1 MNLHV
6 LAMFA
11 VSTLTPPPPA
21 PISPDGP
28 VRPFAV
34 QRADTTVASGTFEVT
49 LTREASDTAPGSILE
64 RITMAKRFEG
74 DLSGSAEGEMLGVLT
89 PVDGSAGY
97 VAVERVTG
105 TLDGR
110 RGSFALQHSGIM
122 GGDDPHHMVTVVPD
136 SGTGDL
142 VGTAGTMV
150 IRIEGGVH
158 RYELRYTLP
167 PPEPGR

>member
-11 VSTLTPPPPA
+11 ASAVTLPPPA
-21 PISPDGP
+21 PVSPEGP
-28 VRPFAV
+28 PRTLPVH
-34 QRADTTVASGTFEVT
+34 RADTTLAVGTFEVT

-64 RITMAKRFEG
+64 RLTMAKRFEG
-74 DLSGSAEGEMLGVLT
+74 DLSGSAEGEMLSVLT
-89 PVDGSAGY
+89 PVEGSAGY

-122 GGDDPHHMVTVVPD
+122 GGDDQHHMVPVVPD

-142 VGTAGTMV
+142 TGIAGTMV